1 MNGLNDILLK
11 SQDRVRQDL
20 KAHTPG
26 CQQPDLLGS
35 SPNEGSDIA
44 LSERLNVARNLQTPT
59 TAGSGG
65 CGSHNVQREL
75 AGCRVLSQ
83 GNAKYMMGG
92 SELDNPLFST
102 GGSCAVAQQC
112 PFNGG
117 KKN

>member
-1 MNGLNDILLK
+1 MPGRFEENQQR
-11 SQDRVRQDL
+11 SREDL
-20 KAHTPG
+20 KAYTPG

-35 SPNEGSDIA
+35 TLNEDSDTA
-44 LSERLNVARNLQTPT
+44 LREHLNVNRNLQTPT

-83 GNAKYMMGG
+83 GNAKYMVRG

-102 GGSCAVAQQC
+102 GGTCPVARTC